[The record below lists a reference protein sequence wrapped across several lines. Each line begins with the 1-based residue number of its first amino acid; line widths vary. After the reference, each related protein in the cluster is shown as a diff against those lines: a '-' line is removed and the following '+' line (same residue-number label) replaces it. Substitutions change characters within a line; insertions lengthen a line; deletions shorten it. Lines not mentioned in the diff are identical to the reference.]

1 MMRSLSGKE
10 EYELIT
16 ILEKLIDKKLIR
28 EVIRAESVAFQFS
41 HQKIL
46 EYVYGELS
54 LTKRRILHEKIS
66 CCLERR
72 LSGTSADN
80 ALYTKLMYHSRRAGN
95 ERKYLK
101 YYVEYVYNYLNLSH
115 EYYPVLGGETLPT
128 DAETTF
134 GLIRRTEPASFASSR
149 TSKRR
154 CRPIRANSTRATSTD
169 SCRITT
175 T

>member
-80 ALYTKLMYHSRRAGN
+80 ALYTKLMYHSSARAMSAN
-95 ERKYLK
+95 TSSTT
-101 YYVEYVYNYLNLSH
+101 LS
-115 EYYPVLGGETLPT
+115 
-128 DAETTF
+128 
-134 GLIRRTEPASFASSR
+134 
-149 TSKRR
+149 
-154 CRPIRANSTRATSTD
+154 TST
-169 SCRITT
+169 TT
-175 T
+175 